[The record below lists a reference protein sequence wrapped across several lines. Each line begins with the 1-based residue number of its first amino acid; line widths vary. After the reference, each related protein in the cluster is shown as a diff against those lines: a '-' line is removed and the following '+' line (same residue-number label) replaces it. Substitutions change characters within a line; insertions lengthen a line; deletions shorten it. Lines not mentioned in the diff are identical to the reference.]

1 MRTRNSACL
10 LMGWAIR
17 GQLWA
22 QPFKHGAAGPLVTG
36 AEDQWLGGLTGSRM
50 TRPPDALSDGMVVA
64 DRICVF
70 SHRFIRC
77 GMCIRLAEGTK
88 LESYEIP
95 DALVG

>member
-1 MRTRNSACL
+1 M
-10 LMGWAIR
+10 
-17 GQLWA
+17 
-22 QPFKHGAAGPLVTG
+22 TG
-36 AEDQWLGGLTGSRM
+36 AEYQWLGGLTDSQM

-64 DRICVF
+64 DRICIF

-95 DALVG
+95 EALVG